1 MQDSPTDRKQ
11 QAQIY
16 LRRALNYYE
25 QNNRSAAIKA
35 LGMAL
40 EFDRSLTDNPRIQ
53 QFAQHLIGERGSAAI
68 ETLTNRDSRDSAAAL
83 RAKLT
88 RKTPSIR
95 SNPLWVGGILLI
107 AIASV
112 GLIVVYSLGHIG
124 LTTPQVE
131 HYTLANDPNQEYL
144 VTVPTGSVPEDG
156 WQVLVAIHGAGQSGQ
171 DMVDMLGETARTR
184 GIVLIAPTFP
194 AIREGQADE
203 AYYEAARTTL
213 QQITNEVIQTGMTNP
228 NFYAHSFGQVYLGYA
243 EGASLATYAAL
254 KGLDYADSGFVME
267 GPMGV
272 VLVNA
277 AGSLYDATRYPI
289 PYLLLYGERAPHAD
303 VSRDYNERLTRQ
315 GTEVYLI
322 QADGGGETMTS
333 QQLTITADFVH
344 QVYYPPTE
352 PLTNVFLNGGRN
364 RLFHDL

>member
-1 MQDSPTDRKQ
+1 MQDSPVDRKQ

-40 EFDRSLTDNPRIQ
+40 ELDRSLREEARIQ
-53 QFAQHLIGERGSAAI
+53 QFAQHLVGQRGTDAM
-68 ETLTNRDSRDSAAAL
+68 ETLANRDSRESAAAL
-83 RAKLT
+83 RARPQKKTSGRSQT
-88 RKTPSIR
+88 RLAMSVI
-95 SNPLWVGGILLI
+95 VLLF
-107 AIASV
+107 A
-112 GLIVVYSLGHIG
+112 LISAVAALSTFSGNQAQ
-124 LTTPQVE
+124 TARR
-131 HYTLANDPNQEYL
+131 TLANDPNQEYL
-144 VTVPTGSVPEDG
+144 ITVPTGRVPEDG
-156 WQVLVAIHGAGQSGQ
+156 WQVLVAIHGAGQTGQ
-171 DMVDMLGETARTR
+171 DMVDMLGETARSR
-184 GIVLIAPTFP
+184 GILLIAPTFP
-194 AIREGQADE
+194 AVHKGQADE

-213 QQITNEVIQTGMTNP
+213 KKITDEVMQTGMANP
-228 NFYAHSFGQVYLGYA
+228 NMYVHSFGQVYLGYA

-272 VLVNA
+272 VLLNA
-277 AGSLYDATRYPI
+277 TGTLYDATRYPI

-303 VSRDYNERLTRQ
+303 TSKAYNERLTRQ

-322 QADGGGETMTS
+322 QADGAGETMTS
-333 QQLTITADFVH
+333 QQLTITADFVQ

-352 PLTNVFLNGGRN
+352 PAFTIGV
-364 RLFHDL
+364 